1 MITPT
6 GVTVVNYLAAI
17 RNGAQTAVR
26 LTFTEQSIEL
36 GANDVDGDGGL
47 QLRDILNPDVDLI
60 FGKAVAKELSIVL
73 NRSTK
78 TDRLRWTNEF
88 KLECGVM
95 VSGTMQY
102 VTLGYF
108 HGKRPEKTLT
118 DNINFVSYDR
128 MTYFDILADEF
139 ISNLQ
144 PTEQNPM
151 SLQDIYDGLCT
162 YVGVQ
167 NEAGD
172 EIADIMEREFTSLP
186 FQATGVTCREILA
199 WIAEAV
205 GCYARITPAGTVKMC
220 WFTDCTASMDIPL
233 RGCFD
238 MDVSEIAW
246 IYDEGL
252 RKKWQELESDKW
264 QELET
269 VTWRNLEGEYSPFCV
284 DAIRM
289 IMTEDDV
296 GVSVPSSGTAH
307 NLYTIVD
314 NPFLY
319 GADDTETEGYLTLLL
334 NRLKA
339 LGIYYPTSALTI
351 GNWLIE
357 AGDIVSVE
365 YAPDEFRGFPIFNT
379 GFFWNGGHE
388 STFESTGNLERENV
402 SLTNA
407 QKLSLGGKFHIFRNN
422 VNELYSQ
429 IGDRTGKST
438 TLSQDLD
445 SLQLIAEGKAT
456 IYRQATDPTTDTTI
470 TVNVGDLWI
479 DTSNNDK
486 LWQWDGTQWVESD
499 IIDPANHTTQSLV
512 RVSGTGVQILTG
524 GTFDVDSVNFKVS
537 SADRMMQAGDWT
549 YKNYGIFKEKT
560 QQEDDASLFVGTGKY
575 SDEVQE
581 SEGDEVNHVIA
592 VPPVDP
598 STVYGTTYI
607 QTHSVAIEAG
617 FYENDEIASVSVGR
631 EDWSRATS
639 GPDDDAITVVRP
651 NKNTQKILRLTPSS
665 AVLFRAI
672 PKSSLGAPTA
682 TWDYGFID
690 QMFGNAETAT
700 KLKAVNLAEGSTNM
714 LVPSNS
720 FHLLVIMGS
729 AATRFWLGFVYCN
742 GSGSITRTQIGSG
755 TGSGLTFSGG
765 ANRLEVTGGSTAWLA
780 VLDICV
786 GGSPI
791 TKIT

>member
-6 GVTVVNYLAAI
+6 GVTVANYLAAI

-139 ISNLQ
+139 ISNLT
-144 PTEQNPM
+144 PEDFPM
-151 SLQDIYDGLCT
+151 TLQDIYDGLCD

-186 FQATGVTCREILA
+186 FQATGVTCREVLA

-264 QELET
+264 QELES

-319 GADDTETEGYLTLLL
+319 GADDTETAGYLTLLL

-365 YAPDEFRGFPIFNT
+365 YAPDEFRAFPVFNT

-438 TLSQDLD
+438 TLTQDVNQIGLQVQDKYDKVSGIGITAEGVEVTGNKYIKLVSQDGVL
-445 SLQLIAEGKAT
+445 E
-456 IYRQATDPTTDTTI
+456 
-470 TVNVGDLWI
+470 I
-479 DTSNNDK
+479 DTDNFQIDSNGRFMKCEDWEYKYYGILKKKTGAVNDAEMLIGVAK
-486 LWQWDGTQWVESD
+486 SLTPEDEEQGDDVNNILAAIPIDDVVKDGTFSSHSMTLE
-499 IIDPANHTTQSLV
+499 
-512 RVSGTGVQILTG
+512 TGVFDDDDIAVVTVAREEWTNATTG
-524 GTFDVDSVNFKVS
+524 PT
-537 SADRMMQAGDWT
+537 
-549 YKNYGIFKEKT
+549 
-560 QQEDDASLFVGTGKY
+560 DDAV
-575 SDEVQE
+575 
-581 SEGDEVNHVIA
+581 
-592 VPPVDP
+592 
-598 STVYGTTYI
+598 
-607 QTHSVAIEAG
+607 
-617 FYENDEIASVSVGR
+617 
-631 EDWSRATS
+631 
-639 GPDDDAITVVRP
+639 TVVKP
-651 NKNTQKILRLTPSS
+651 GNYSQKSHVVQPGVATR
-665 AVLFRAI
+665 FRAI
-672 PKSSLGAPTA
+672 PVSSLGSNVFPWSYA
-682 TWDYGFID
+682 FIN

-700 KLKAVNLAEGSTNM
+700 TATKLKTINLAQGSTNM

-720 FHLLVIMGS
+720 FHLLAIMGS
-729 AATRFWLGFVYCN
+729 ATTRCWFGFVYCDGN
-742 GSGSITRTQIGSG
+742 GVITRTQIGSG

-765 ANRLEVTGGSTAWLA
+765 ANRLEVTGGSTVWLA

-786 GGSPI
+786 GGNPI
-791 TKIT
+791 TKITT